1 MTYYYRNEH
10 IVRAQT
16 LRPIRR
22 AVVFIIRTIILGV
35 TMIRCSVYYLY
46 YYHLDVIVTARTTT
60 MTLITLIIVQ
70 IFFGNNHC
78 VLRCEDKG
86 GTDVM
91 HSKFD
96 MNDDDYFGERLR
108 R

>member
-1 MTYYYRNEH
+1 
-10 IVRAQT
+10 
-16 LRPIRR
+16 
-22 AVVFIIRTIILGV
+22 
-35 TMIRCSVYYLY
+35 MI
-46 YYHLDVIVTARTTT
+46 
-60 MTLITLIIVQ
+60 TLITLIIVH
-70 IFFGNNHC
+70 IFFSNNHC
-78 VLRCEDKG
+78 VLRCKDEG

>member
-1 MTYYYRNEH
+1 
-10 IVRAQT
+10 
-16 LRPIRR
+16 
-22 AVVFIIRTIILGV
+22 
-35 TMIRCSVYYLY
+35 
-46 YYHLDVIVTARTTT
+46 